1 MQLANLQGF
10 ECQAKERGLVRFSFL
25 KNPGGWDTSFGGHFF
40 NLSLSQTREQGV
52 SSQQEDGIWASIWAH
67 GCPFPCS
74 PSFRPLLLLATPEV
88 SSQKL
93 GVWDL
98 CPLLRGQV

>member
-52 SSQQEDGIWASIWAH
+52 SSQQEDGIWASVWAH

-74 PSFRPLLLLATPEV
+74 L
-88 SSQKL
+88 
-93 GVWDL
+93 
-98 CPLLRGQV
+98 